1 MFGAKFVENTV
12 SFGFDGKRT
21 AEKISFG
28 NIDGPNLTRPVIDIL
43 EEVFMDALEM
53 IEIVVADNGRIKQ
66 LFITKLGK
74 AAFGF

>member
-12 SFGFDGKRT
+12 SFGFDGERT

-28 NIDGPNLTRPVIDIL
+28 DIDGPNLTRPVVDIL

-53 IEIVVADNGRIKQ
+53 IEIVVADNGEVK
-66 LFITKLGK
+66 KLLVAKVG
-74 AAFGF
+74 